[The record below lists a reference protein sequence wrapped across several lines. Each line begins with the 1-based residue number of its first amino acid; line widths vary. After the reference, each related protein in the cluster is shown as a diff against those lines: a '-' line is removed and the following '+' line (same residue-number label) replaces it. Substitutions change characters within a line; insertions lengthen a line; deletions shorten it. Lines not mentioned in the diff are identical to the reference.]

1 MFSHV
6 LRMWFPETGAQHSD
20 VGSFI
25 SGETCRA
32 RARRPKHVC
41 SGRHPPGQARGTD
54 GATEAPPRPLSLE
67 VAAGD
72 MRPDGTKRPP
82 DS

>member
-1 MFSHV
+1 
-6 LRMWFPETGAQHSD
+6 MWFPETGAQHSD

-54 GATEAPPRPLSLE
+54 GATEAPLGPILGGR
-67 VAAGD
+67 GGCD